1 VLSFKAR
8 EVRSAGKTPA
18 KCCRAWPGVQ
28 GMVVK
33 NAVAPRRKFSAMAQA
48 SIALL
53 PLAAIAATAALFS
66 FGGHEA
72 AEKVTNF
79 DVSSQ
84 SRAPRR
90 SFELTESHWAALT
103 VESVG
108 ERVFRSQ
115 LVTDGKIA
123 VDEDRA
129 TPVFSPYPG
138 RVTRIMIKPGDQV
151 ERGQVLCTVEVT
163 DMVQA
168 QNDFIAAV
176 AGLNKARSQLN
187 LAQIIEKREHGLY
200 EGKASPLKEWQQ
212 AQANL
217 VGAENDMRSAEV
229 ALEAVSNRL
238 RIFGRTDQ
246 EIEAFRE
253 KGRISPETP
262 IHAPI
267 AGTVV
272 QRKVGPGQYVSQ
284 GASDP
289 IFVIGDLSTV
299 WLLANVREGDA
310 AKVRIGQTVEFKTLA
325 YPDRSFSGSVA
336 YVAASVDAN
345 SRRLPVRAVIENVD
359 LALKPEMF
367 ASVGIQFTGE
377 TKSVAVPRQALTYE
391 GDTARAWVAVGDRRL
406 ELRNVTTGLVNGN
419 LVQALSGL
427 QANEKVVTGGNIFI
441 DRVARGGES

>member
-1 VLSFKAR
+1 VK
-8 EVRSAGKTPA
+8 SALASRRNLPA
-18 KCCRAWPGVQ
+18 LT
-28 GMVVK
+28 
-33 NAVAPRRKFSAMAQA
+33 QA
-48 SIALL
+48 SIAVLGF
-53 PLAAIAATAALFS
+53 AAIAAMAALFS
-66 FGGHEA
+66 RGGHEA
-72 AEKVTNF
+72 AKKGANF
-79 DVSSQ
+79 DLSSQ
-84 SRAPRR
+84 SRGSRHTI
-90 SFELTESHWAALT
+90 ELTDTQRAALKFET
-103 VESVG
+103 VG

-115 LVTDGKIA
+115 LVTDGRIA
-123 VDEDRA
+123 VDDDHA
-129 TPVFSPYPG
+129 TPIFSPYAG
-138 RVTRIMIKPGDQV
+138 RVTRIMVRPGDAV

-168 QNDFIAAV
+168 QNDFIAAI
-176 AGLNKARSQLN
+176 AGLNKARSQIN

-217 VGAENDMRSAEV
+217 VGAENDLRSAEV
-229 ALEAVSNRL
+229 ALEAVNNRL

-272 QRKVGPGQYVSQ
+272 QRKVGPGQYISQ
-284 GASDP
+284 GATDP
-289 IFVIGDLSTV
+289 IFLIGDLTTV
-299 WLLANVREGDA
+299 WLLANVRESDT
-310 AKVRIGQTVEFKTLA
+310 AKVRVGQTIEFKTLA
-325 YPDRSFSGSVA
+325 YPDRPFGGSIA
-336 YVAASVDAN
+336 YVAASVDPN
-345 SRRLPVRAVIENVD
+345 SRRLPVRAIIENAD

-377 TKSVAVPRQALTYE
+377 TKSLAVPREALIYQ
-391 GDTARAWVAVGDRRL
+391 GDTARAWVAIGDRRI
-406 ELRNVTTGLVNGN
+406 ELRNIQPGLINGN

-427 QANEKVVTGGNIFI
+427 RAGDKVVTGGNIFI

>member
-1 VLSFKAR
+1 MK
-8 EVRSAGKTPA
+8 SALA
-18 KCCRAWPGVQ
+18 S
-28 GMVVK
+28 
-33 NAVAPRRKFSAMAQA
+33 RRKLSVLTQV
-48 SIALL
+48 SIAL
-53 PLAAIAATAALFS
+53 PAFAAIAATAALVS
-66 FGGHEA
+66 RGGRDA
-72 AEKVTNF
+72 AEKGANF
-79 DVSSQ
+79 DLSSQ

-90 SFELTESHWAALT
+90 SFELTETQWAALKFET
-103 VESVG
+103 VG

-115 LVTDGKIA
+115 LVTDGRIA

-129 TPVFSPYPG
+129 TPIFSPYAG
-138 RVTRIMIKPGDQV
+138 RVTRIMVRPGDQV

-168 QNDFIAAV
+168 QNDFIAAI

-217 VGAENDMRSAEV
+217 VGAENDLRSAEV

-272 QRKVGPGQYVSQ
+272 QRKVGPGQYISQ

-289 IFVIGDLSTV
+289 IFVIGNLATV

-310 AKVRIGQTVEFKTLA
+310 AQVRIGQTVEFKTLA
-325 YPDRSFSGSVA
+325 YPDRRFVGSIA
-336 YVAASVDAN
+336 YVAALVDPN
-345 SRRLPVRAVIENVD
+345 SRRLPVRAVIENAD

-367 ASVGIQFTGE
+367 ASVGIQLTGE
-377 TKSVAVPRQALTYE
+377 TTSVAVPREALIYQ
-391 GDTARAWVAVGDRRL
+391 GDTARAWVAVGDRRI
-406 ELRNVTTGLVNGN
+406 ELRNVAPGLINGN

-427 QANEKVVTGGNIFI
+427 RVGDNVVTGGNIFI